1 MTGFSV
7 WHWII
12 VLLLLLSLVA
22 VPLAF
27 VARAAPVAAFA
38 RRFVPANR
46 PLEQRLA
53 ELDAL
58 HVRGAISARACQPN
72 SDALQKAAEN
82 PSRTCH
88 TTRLE
93 PSAQPG

>member
-7 WHWII
+7 WHWILVLI
-12 VLLLLLSLVA
+12 VMLGLVA

-27 VARAAPVAAFA
+27 VARAALIAAFA
-38 RRFVPANR
+38 RRFATAKR

-58 HVRGAISARACQPN
+58 HARGSI
-72 SDALQKAAEN
+72 DANE
-82 PSRTCH
+82 H
-88 TTRLE
+88 TRERTRLLAE
-93 PSAQPG
+93 L